1 VLHAKK
7 YINNESSLVIYNIDT
22 YFESTR
28 LKSKLLTIKN
38 TNIDGLLGAINSND
52 GKLSFIELDSEFVKR
67 TKEKEAISNVASTG
81 LYVFTRGKDFVNAA
95 EFMLSNNS
103 KTNNEYY
110 VSELY
115 NILIKQGKKF
125 VIDLAD
131 DFSLLGTPED
141 IENFERRWD

>member
-1 VLHAKK
+1 MDFPLEREALEAYCRKIKDVVDRLPLAKLEMDDNDLISGIDFTLNAKK

-67 TKEKEAISNVASTG
+67 TKEKE
-81 LYVFTRGKDFVNAA
+81 
-95 EFMLSNNS
+95 
-103 KTNNEYY
+103 
-110 VSELY
+110 
-115 NILIKQGKKF
+115 
-125 VIDLAD
+125 
-131 DFSLLGTPED
+131 
-141 IENFERRWD
+141 